1 MSVTSPLRWLFTNLG
16 TLILAFALAV
26 VVWFS
31 AETAANPNI
40 ESNRSVPLEI
50 FGLDPNM
57 LVVGSPP
64 AQVRVTLRSPTSVM
78 NSLDSVD
85 GSITAWVD
93 VAGLE
98 AGTYELEV
106 HAQASETYGP
116 VRVTAITPQ
125 FVTLTLEPLIT
136 RSLPVDLVI
145 SGDPAIGYQK
155 GIPSYTPDTVTVSGA
170 ASVVNQVSSTQVAL
184 DISEADETI
193 DTTIPVLALDANGE
207 PVEGLLINPKE
218 ISVTQPVYLQGG
230 YRNVIVKVLTTGQ
243 PANGYKLTNITVSP
257 LNVVVFASD
266 PQLVNDLPGF
276 VETEPV
282 DLTGSEDDVDTFAA
296 LQLPEGVSVVGDET
310 VLVQVS
316 IAAIEGSLTM
326 ELPVTPIGLL
336 PTQAALLSPETVQV
350 ILSGPVPVLDSL
362 EPSDIRVVVDLTGLE
377 LGAYQLE
384 PQVDLLPD
392 RLRADTILPSTIE
405 VTVIIA
411 PTPTPTSVFTPLPTT
426 TPQP

>member
-1 MSVTSPLRWLFTNLG
+1 MNVASPLRWLFSNLG
-16 TLILAFALAV
+16 ALLLAFALAV

-40 ESNRSVPLEI
+40 ESTRSVPLEI
-50 FGLDPNM
+50 YGLDPNM
-57 LVVGSPP
+57 LIVDNPP
-64 AQVRVTLRSPTSVM
+64 AQVRVTMSAPTSVM

-93 VAGLE
+93 VSGLE
-98 AGTYELEV
+98 AGSYELEV
-106 HAQASETYGP
+106 NAQASETYGP
-116 VRVTAITPQ
+116 VRINQITPQ

-136 RSLPVDLVI
+136 RNFPVDLVI

-155 GIPSYTPDTVTVSGA
+155 GTPSYTPTSVTVSGA
-170 ASVVNQVSSTQVAL
+170 ASVVDQVTSTQVAL

-193 DTTIPVLALDANGE
+193 DVEIPVLALDANSD
-207 PVEGLLINPKE
+207 PVEGVLINPKT

-282 DLTGSEDDVDTFAA
+282 DLTGAEDDVDTFAA
-296 LQLPEGVSVVGDET
+296 LQLPEGISVVGDET

-316 IAAIEGSLTM
+316 IAAIEGSLSID
-326 ELPVTPIGLL
+326 LPVTPIGLL
-336 PTQAALLSPETVQV
+336 PTQAAVLSPETVKV
-350 ILSGPVPVLDSL
+350 ILSGPVTVLDSL
-362 EPSDIRVVVDLTGLE
+362 KPSDLRVIVDLTDLE
-377 LGAYQLE
+377 LGTYQLE
-384 PQVDLLPD
+384 PTVDLLPD
-392 RLRADTILPSTIE
+392 RLQAEAILPATIE

-411 PTPTPTSVFTPLPTT
+411 PTATPTSVFTPTPPT

>member
-1 MSVTSPLRWLFTNLG
+1 MNVASPLRWLFTNLG
-16 TLILAFALAV
+16 ALLLAFALAV

-40 ESNRSVPLEI
+40 ESTRSVPLEI

-57 LVVGSPP
+57 LVVDNPP
-64 AQVRVTLRSPTSVM
+64 AQVRVTLSAPTSVM

-93 VAGLE
+93 VSGLE
-98 AGTYELEV
+98 AGSFELEV
-106 HAQASETYGP
+106 NAQASETYGP
-116 VRVTAITPQ
+116 VRINQITPQ

-136 RSLPVDLVI
+136 RNFPVDLVI

-155 GIPSYTPDTVTVSGA
+155 GTPSNTPTSVTVSGA
-170 ASVVNQVSSTQVAL
+170 ASVVDQVTSTQVAL
-184 DISEADETI
+184 DISDADETI
-193 DTTIPVLALDANGE
+193 DVEIPVLALDANSD
-207 PVEGLLINPKE
+207 PVEGVLVNPKT

-276 VETEPV
+276 VETDPV
-282 DLTGSEDDVDTFAA
+282 DLTGAEDDVDTFAA
-296 LQLPEGVSVVGDET
+296 LQLPEGISVVGDET

-326 ELPVTPIGLL
+326 DLPVTPIGLL
-336 PTQAALLSPETVQV
+336 PTQAAVLSPETVKV
-350 ILSGPVPVLDSL
+350 ILSGPVTVLDSL
-362 EPSDIRVVVDLTGLE
+362 KPSDLRVIVDLTGLE
-377 LGAYQLE
+377 LGTYQLE
-384 PQVDLLPD
+384 PFVDLLPD
-392 RLRADTILPSTIE
+392 RLQADAILPTTIE
-405 VTVIIA
+405 VVVIIA
-411 PTPTPTSVFTPLPTT
+411 PTATPTSVFTPTPPT

>member
-1 MSVTSPLRWLFTNLG
+1 MNVASPLRWLFSNLG
-16 TLILAFALAV
+16 ALLLAFALAV

-40 ESNRSVPLEI
+40 ESTRSVPLEI

-57 LVVGSPP
+57 LVVDNPP
-64 AQVRVTLRSPTSVM
+64 AQVRVTLSAPTSVM

-93 VAGLE
+93 VSGLE
-98 AGTYELEV
+98 AGSFELEV
-106 HAQASETYGP
+106 SAQASETYGP
-116 VRVTAITPQ
+116 VRINQITPQ

-136 RSLPVDLVI
+136 RNFPVDLVI
-145 SGDPAIGYQK
+145 NGDPAIGYQK
-155 GIPSYTPDTVTVSGA
+155 GTPSYSPTSVTVSGA
-170 ASVVNQVSSTQVAL
+170 ASVVDLVTSTQVAL

-193 DTTIPVLALDANGE
+193 DVEIPVLALDANSD
-207 PVEGLLINPKE
+207 PVEGVLVNPKT
-218 ISVTQPVYLQGG
+218 INVTQPVYLQGG

-276 VETEPV
+276 VETDPV
-282 DLTGSEDDVDTFAA
+282 DLTGAEDDVDTFAA
-296 LQLPEGVSVVGDET
+296 LQLPEGISVVGDET

-326 ELPVTPIGLL
+326 DLPVTPIGLL
-336 PTQAALLSPETVQV
+336 PTQAAVLSPETVKV
-350 ILSGPVPVLDSL
+350 ILSGPVTVLDSL
-362 EPSDIRVVVDLTGLE
+362 EPSDLRVIVDLTDLE
-377 LGAYQLE
+377 LGTYQLE
-384 PQVDLLPD
+384 PRVDLLPE
-392 RLRADTILPSTIE
+392 RLQADAILPTTIE
-405 VTVIIA
+405 VMVIIA
-411 PTPTPTSVFTPLPTT
+411 PTATPTSVFTPIPPT

>member
-1 MSVTSPLRWLFTNLG
+1 MNVASPLRWLFTNLG
-16 TLILAFALAV
+16 ALLLAFALAV

-40 ESNRSVPLEI
+40 ESTRSVPLEI

-57 LVVGSPP
+57 LVVDNPP
-64 AQVRVTLRSPTSVM
+64 AQVRVTLSAPTSVM

-93 VAGLE
+93 VSGLE
-98 AGTYELEV
+98 AGSFELEV
-106 HAQASETYGP
+106 NAQASETYGP
-116 VRVTAITPQ
+116 VRINQITPQ

-136 RSLPVDLVI
+136 RNFPVDLVI

-155 GIPSYTPDTVTVSGA
+155 GTPSNTPTSVTVSGA
-170 ASVVNQVSSTQVAL
+170 ASVVDQVTSTQVAL
-184 DISEADETI
+184 DISDADETI
-193 DTTIPVLALDANGE
+193 DVEIPVLALDANSD
-207 PVEGLLINPKE
+207 PVEGVLVNPKT

-276 VETEPV
+276 VETDPV
-282 DLTGSEDDVDTFAA
+282 DLTGAEDDVDTFAA
-296 LQLPEGVSVVGDET
+296 LQLPEGISVVGDET

-326 ELPVTPIGLL
+326 DLPVTPIGLL
-336 PTQAALLSPETVQV
+336 PIQAAVLSPETVKV
-350 ILSGPVPVLDSL
+350 ILSGPVTVLDSL
-362 EPSDIRVVVDLTGLE
+362 KPSDLRVIVDLTGLE
-377 LGAYQLE
+377 LGTYQLE
-384 PQVDLLPD
+384 PFVDLLPD
-392 RLRADTILPSTIE
+392 RLQADAILPATIE
-405 VTVIIA
+405 VVVIIA
-411 PTPTPTSVFTPLPTT
+411 PTATPTSVFTPTPPT

>member
-1 MSVTSPLRWLFTNLG
+1 MNVASPLRWLFSNLG
-16 TLILAFALAV
+16 ALLLAFALAV

-40 ESNRSVPLEI
+40 ESTRSVPLEI

-57 LVVGSPP
+57 LVVDNPP
-64 AQVRVTLRSPTSVM
+64 AQVRVSLSAPTSVM

-93 VAGLE
+93 VSGLE
-98 AGTYELEV
+98 AGSFELEV
-106 HAQASETYGP
+106 NAQASETYGP
-116 VRVTAITPQ
+116 VRINQITPQ

-136 RSLPVDLVI
+136 RNFPVDLVI

-155 GIPSYTPDTVTVSGA
+155 GTPSYTPTSVTVSGA
-170 ASVVNQVSSTQVAL
+170 ASVVDQVTSTQVAL

-193 DTTIPVLALDANGE
+193 DVEIPVLALDANSD
-207 PVEGLLINPKE
+207 PVEGVLVNPKT

-276 VETEPV
+276 VETNPV
-282 DLTGSEDDVDTFAA
+282 DLTGAEDDVDTFAA
-296 LQLPEGVSVVGDET
+296 LQLPEGISVVGDET

-326 ELPVTPIGLL
+326 DLPVTPIGLL
-336 PTQAALLSPETVQV
+336 PTQAAVLSPETVKV
-350 ILSGPVPVLDSL
+350 ILSGPVTVLDSL
-362 EPSDIRVVVDLTGLE
+362 EPSDLRVIIDLTDLE
-377 LGAYQLE
+377 LGTYQLE
-384 PQVDLLPD
+384 PRVDLLPA
-392 RLRADTILPSTIE
+392 RLQADAILPGTIE
-405 VTVIIA
+405 VMVIIA
-411 PTPTPTSVFTPLPTT
+411 PTATPTSVFTPIPPT